1 MSLKTS
7 KKSVGVF
14 LSASDQVSPLL
25 KAEAY
30 NLGEALARAKMPVVY
45 GGAECGLMG
54 ELAKGV
60 LSQKGHLTGVIPEI
74 DILTEVMQKNLSE
87 KVLVRTM
94 GERKDCMMELASAFL
109 IFPGGIGTLDE
120 ITDVLCAK
128 SLQSPLVKDKPMVFY
143 NHMDFW
149 TPFLESLE
157 IMQQQRM
164 ISMPLDQMSQVYD
177 RLEDVIGYLSET
189 LR

>member
-1 MSLKTS
+1 MVLKYP
-7 KKSVGVF
+7 KSVAVF
-14 LSASDQVSPLL
+14 LSASDRVSPVL
-25 KAEAY
+25 KAEAFRV
-30 NLGEALARAKMPVVY
+30 GEELARAQMPVVY

-60 LSQKGHLTGVIPEI
+60 LSKKGALIGVIPEI
-74 DILTEVMQKNLSE
+74 DILTEVMQKELTE
-87 KVLVRTM
+87 RVLVRTM
-94 GERKDCMMELASAFL
+94 AERKDRMIEFAQGFL

-120 ITDVLCAK
+120 ITEVLCMK
-128 SLQSPLVKDKPMVFY
+128 SLNSPLVQNKPLVFY

-149 TPFLESLE
+149 SPFLESLE
-157 IMQQQRM
+157 IMFQQRM
-164 ISMPLDQMSQVYD
+164 ISTPLDDLYQVFD